1 MVKRLVRTGVLGCAV
16 AFCCALA
23 LVSLSTASRAAS
35 AEERQACTPD
45 VFRLCSSDIPNV
57 DRIVACM
64 KRERSKLSP
73 ACAKVFNPPA
83 AQTATRSLN
92 DPLVELVTEIIRK

>member
-1 MVKRLVRTGVLGCAV
+1 MTKSLAWKACALML
-16 AFCCALA
+16 CCASA
-23 LVSLSTASRAAS
+23 LVAQSGASLAAS

-83 AQTATRSLN
+83 TQTATRSLN
-92 DPLVELVTEIIRK
+92 DPLVELVSEIIRK

>member
-1 MVKRLVRTGVLGCAV
+1 MIQCFTVKFCA
-16 AFCCALA
+16 FMICCAIALA
-23 LVSLSTASRAAS
+23 SQPSASRAAT
-35 AEERQACTPD
+35 AEERRACTPD
-45 VFRLCSSDIPNV
+45 VFRLCSSEIPNV

-64 KRERSKLSP
+64 KRERPKLSP